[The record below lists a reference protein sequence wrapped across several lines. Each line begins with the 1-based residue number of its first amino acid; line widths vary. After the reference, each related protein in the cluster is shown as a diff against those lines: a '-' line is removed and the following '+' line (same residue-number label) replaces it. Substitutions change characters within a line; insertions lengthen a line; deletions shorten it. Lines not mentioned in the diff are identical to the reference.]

1 MSQNLSIENKIEFE
15 TLMHQVNIV
24 KNVRKK
30 PIIELA
36 TFSKA
41 IEPWLNCFEKV
52 LLYFAYNVTTYWWRE
67 LPKVQLFWEGHKNLH
82 HPSYGFD
89 AY

>member
-30 PIIELA
+30 TIIELA

-41 IEPWLNCFEKV
+41 IEPWLNCFKKV
-52 LLYFAYNVTTYWWRE
+52 LLYFAYNVATYWWRE
-67 LPKVQLFWEGHKNLH
+67 LPTNLKAVKEL
-82 HPSYGFD
+82 GTI
-89 AY
+89 